1 MGYVTYL
8 TNMQNIPCFIS
19 LQMTI
24 FICYKNIYNQLPPI
38 LTSITIKRNSYYI
51 MPFYVVIVITLT
63 LVVAICMRHSMY
75 WYEAGGKEEEEM
87 SSSRSTWMNEVQLL
101 IGFPISQ
108 QHHQHYKPWWG
119 GDKKWCACFQSKLW
133 AIK

>member
-1 MGYVTYL
+1 
-8 TNMQNIPCFIS
+8 
-19 LQMTI
+19 
-24 FICYKNIYNQLPPI
+24 
-38 LTSITIKRNSYYI
+38 

-133 AIK
+133 AIKYVDTIIDEKFSTNVWMYLYTYYDLFLLFDIKNNDIEFQD